1 MSYVLEV
8 VRFISDKNEWMEKGC
23 AAEPGE
29 HVGYMRAYFRT
40 KGDAASYYD
49 RHNPHMRG
57 LNAHNTWK
65 SDWDPATHRIYIV
78 RKNHD
83 LIQTIAPF
91 DAEDEPVV
99 KHSENA
105 VGIEMK
111 LLK

>member
-8 VRFISDKNEWMEKGC
+8 VRFISDKNEWMENGGT
-23 AAEPGE
+23 AE

-65 SDWDPATHRIYIV
+65 SDWDPETHRLYIV
-78 RKNHD
+78 RENHD